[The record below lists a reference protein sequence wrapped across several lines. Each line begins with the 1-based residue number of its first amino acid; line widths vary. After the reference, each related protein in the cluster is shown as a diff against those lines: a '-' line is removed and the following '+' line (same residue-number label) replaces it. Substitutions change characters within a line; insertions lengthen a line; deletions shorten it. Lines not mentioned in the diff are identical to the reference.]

1 VSVFSITIGKCAKI
15 APSKVKALKMAI
27 ENNQI
32 VSIEYEVRDGGN
44 VVDSNVGGHPLTFM
58 FGKGQIIPGL
68 EAGIA
73 HMNMGDKGD
82 VLVKAADAYGDY
94 NEGAQQELPREQFAG
109 IDLNVGM
116 TLYGQGEDG
125 GTVQVMVKEIKD
137 DLVIIDF
144 NHPLAGKDLM
154 FTVTISNVRDASAE
168 EAMTGI
174 PSENKVDDSGCCGSG
189 GNHGCGCH

>member
-1 VSVFSITIGKCAKI
+1 MPFSIIRGKCAKI
-15 APSKVKALKMAI
+15 AQTKIKALKMAI

-68 EAGIA
+68 ENGIA
-73 HMNMGDKGD
+73 HMSIGEKGD
-82 VLVKAADAYGDY
+82 ILVKAADAYGDY
-94 NEGAQQELPREQFAG
+94 NEEAQQELPREQFAG

-125 GTVQVMVKEIKD
+125 GTVQVIVKEIKD
-137 DLVIIDF
+137 DAVIIDF

-174 PSENKVDDSGCCGSG
+174 PAENRVEEGGCCGSG